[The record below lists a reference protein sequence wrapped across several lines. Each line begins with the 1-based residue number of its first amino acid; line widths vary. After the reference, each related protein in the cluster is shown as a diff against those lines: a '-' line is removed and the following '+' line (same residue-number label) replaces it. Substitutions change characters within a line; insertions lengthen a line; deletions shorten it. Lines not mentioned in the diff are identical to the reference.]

1 MSSGMES
8 NAIMLWLVGASSAFG
23 LKLLSSIDDVI
34 WLAPFLTSNS
44 TWNVRLQNSVVYT
57 VVCLIQ
63 TFIAMVIAYS
73 GQEAVDA
80 LRGNQKNVWSTGRI
94 LTVAAGSLL
103 AAYSVKLAYEY
114 FTDDE
119 NDDNNEECIELESG
133 ADSSGKHDNATHIMC
148 EEESAVLV
156 AKESNG
162 KRPRTLSNCRTESRE
177 LITHSASSSDRGG
190 SRDNGRQQTLFI
202 IAFLGSVDDLT
213 LFVPMLVGK
222 SFDIVQ
228 LMLGAFVAT
237 TAIVAICMFIGLCKP
252 IANCLSSIPLA
263 AIVVV
268 FATMLLVKGFFFD
281 A

>member
-63 TFIAMVIAYS
+63 TFIAMGIAYS

-103 AAYSVKLAYEY
+103 AAYSIKLAYEY

-119 NDDNNEECIELESG
+119 NDDNNEECIELERG
-133 ADSSGKHDNATHIMC
+133 ADSSDTATHVVC

-156 AKESNG
+156 AKESND
-162 KRPRTLSNCRTESRE
+162 KRPRTLSNSVEESRE
-177 LITHSASSSDRGG
+177 LITHSTSSSDRGG